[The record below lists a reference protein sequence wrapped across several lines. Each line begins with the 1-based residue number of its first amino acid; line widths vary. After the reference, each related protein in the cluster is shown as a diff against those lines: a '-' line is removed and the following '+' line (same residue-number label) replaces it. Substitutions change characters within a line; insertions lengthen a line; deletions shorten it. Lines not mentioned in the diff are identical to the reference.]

1 MTDAARVAV
10 VGARGTIAGVAATR
24 VSFHRYESGLLS
36 AAEMAD
42 ALRPEL
48 DEVAEVTAAD
58 FAGDHHTV
66 AGLCALTRTVER
78 TPADAVV
85 VTTGTNELAELA
97 YWLHLTLSRA
107 RPVVVTGALRPWTVI
122 GSDGPANLY
131 NAVLLA
137 ASGRTRP
144 HGVVVMLND
153 EILAARDAV
162 KSDTVRTH
170 AFQSPGAGRLGTIDA
185 ARIRLQRVPVPDD
198 RWTPFETSPEEIPK
212 VEIVP
217 GYLDAGPETLLAV
230 ANTGA
235 AGIVLSGPLSPRQK
249 RAARTLAGN
258 GLTFVAAPHTN
269 TGAAYPQE
277 DAVIGTDLHPP
288 KARLLLMLTL
298 TCAKTPAEAKQIFT
312 RESPLPVPGE
322 DYAPRTSGEG
332 VSLSRPVARNV
343 VR

>member
-1 MTDAARVAV
+1 MTGAARVAV
-10 VGARGTIAGVAATR
+10 VGARGTIAGVAETR

-36 AAEMAD
+36 AAEMAA

-78 TPADAVV
+78 TTADAVV

-97 YWLHLTLSRA
+97 YWLHLTLSRTK
-107 RPVVVTGALRPWTVI
+107 PVVVTGALRPWTVI

-131 NAVLLA
+131 NAVVLA

-153 EILAARDAV
+153 EILPARDAV

-170 AFQSPGAGRLGTIDA
+170 AFQSPATGRLGTIDA
-185 ARIRLQRVPVPDD
+185 AHIRLQHVPAAGD
-198 RWTPFETSPEEIPK
+198 RWTPFETSPEKIPK

-217 GYLDAGPETLLAV
+217 GYLDAGPEPLLAV
-230 ANTGA
+230 AEAGA
-235 AGIVLSGPLSPRQK
+235 AGIVLSGPLSPGQK

-258 GLTFVAAPHTN
+258 GLTFVAAPHTP

-288 KARLLLMLTL
+288 KARILLMLTL
-298 TCAKTPAEAKQIFT
+298 TCAKNPTEAEQIFT
-312 RESPLPVPGE
+312 HESPRPALARTTRPG
-322 DYAPRTSGEG
+322 PRGRG
-332 VSLSRPVARNV
+332 
-343 VR
+343 